1 MATRCI
7 QLPKTGM
14 ERGRK
19 IVDEIIA
26 FPSRSGCAKVTS
38 PLARI
43 NRSPSGDQLNGQ
55 DIKRSFRALPS
66 PPFSLSG
73 PCEISRKIVPTF
85 SLLAGIIENGAAT
98 LTRPCFPS
106 SSPTLRIRGRRN
118 FSKNFFRRVGSN
130 FGGICSISKK
140 KTCTLRN
147 QTAVKLVLFLP
158 KILAN
163 RHATKR
169 RFLFSFLLVSI
180 SFQNR
185 TQIDSNESTRNGIIQ

>member
-1 MATRCI
+1 
-7 QLPKTGM
+7 M

-19 IVDEIIA
+19 IVDEIPIA

-66 PPFSLSG
+66 PPFSLSD

-140 KTCTLRN
+140 KKPALFAIKLLSNSSFFFRKFLQIDTRRN
-147 QTAVKLVLFLP
+147 EDSSSRSSLFP
-158 KILAN
+158 ESNAN
-163 RHATKR
+163 R
-169 RFLFSFLLVSI
+169 F
-180 SFQNR
+180 
-185 TQIDSNESTRNGIIQ
+185 

>member
-1 MATRCI
+1 
-7 QLPKTGM
+7 M

-73 PCEISRKIVPTF
+73 PCEISRKIVPTL

-140 KTCTLRN
+140 KNLHSSQSNCC
-147 QTAVKLVLFLP
+147 QTRPFSSENSCKSTRDETKIPLLVPPCFHLVP
-158 KILAN
+158 ESNAN
-163 RHATKR
+163 R
-169 RFLFSFLLVSI
+169 F
-180 SFQNR
+180 
-185 TQIDSNESTRNGIIQ
+185 